1 MALIIK
7 DRVQETST
15 TSGTG
20 TLTLAGAVTGY
31 QSFGS
36 AIGSGNTT
44 YYGIYETQTTNWEVG
59 IGTVGSGTLARTTV
73 LASSNA
79 GSLVSFG
86 GGQLAVWGDMPAAKG
101 VYQDANGLVTVPV
114 LNTTSTTS
122 TTANLTFNASNSGF
136 TSGASVANSYLQ
148 AVLQNSSG
156 TSGASTNYV
165 LSNDLGTDSTY
176 YGEFGMNSS
185 VFSASTPS
193 DFFSINNGIYYSGHD
208 GDITVGSGNGK
219 KLYLAWGTSGQ
230 SAHVINAL
238 GAIGLNTNLAS
249 GTGSGTTNFGTSG
262 QVLTSAG
269 SGATPTWQTP
279 TTGTVTSVSG
289 TAPIVSSGGNTP
301 TISMAAANSTT
312 NGYLTS
318 TDWTTFNN
326 KQPAGSYLTSVTADA
341 PLSGSGTSG
350 SHLVISQSSATT
362 NGYLSSTDWNTFN
375 NKGSGTVTSV
385 SGTGTV
391 NGITLTGTVSSSGSL
406 TLGGTLS
413 NVSLATQ
420 VTGNL
425 PVTNLNSGTSASS
438 TTFWRGDGTWA
449 TPTAGAAGSNTQ
461 VQFNSSGALSGSSS
475 FTWSG
480 TALTSPAYIA
490 NETITGSL
498 SAGAFSYGTLNY
510 SDVNIFASYAL
521 NNNNYAQMILQNTN
535 GGTNATADFIVSSSA
550 GTASTYYGDFGMTGS
565 SYNNA
570 TQNIINAANTVYL
583 QSANS
588 PLALGTLNS
597 YTLGFYV
604 NSSLAGIFNT
614 SKQFIVGGGTTSPSY
629 QLCSYISSGNQGFTA
644 ATGTNTASDY
654 AAYDFNQGNIQ
665 QAVLY
670 TNQSNFFFNAP
681 NGTATFQTGGTGR
694 MVLSSYG
701 VQLPSTNPF
710 VMNANTVSANLT
722 VPTSY
727 NAMAAGKITI
737 NTGVTVTVS
746 TGSRLVIV

>member
-36 AIGSGNTT
+36 AIGVGNTT
-44 YYGIYETQTTNWEVG
+44 YYGIYANGGSDWEVG

-79 GSLVSFG
+79 GSLVNFSG
-86 GGQLAVWGDMPAAKG
+86 AQLSVWGDMPAAKG

-165 LSNDLGTDSTY
+165 LSNDLGTDSSY

-185 VFSASTPS
+185 VYSGSSTPV
-193 DFFSINNGIYYSGHD
+193 DFFSINNGIYFSGHD

-230 SAHVINAL
+230 SAHVINAS

-249 GTGSGTTNFGTSG
+249 GTGSGTTNFGTAG

-289 TAPIVSSGGNTP
+289 TAPVVSSGGNTP
-301 TISMAAANSTT
+301 TISMAAANTTT

-318 TDWTTFNN
+318 TDWNTFNN
-326 KQPAGSYLTSVTADA
+326 KQPAGSYLTAVTASS

-350 SHLVISQSSATT
+350 SPLVISQATTST

-425 PVTNLNSGTSASS
+425 PVTNLNSGTGASS
-438 TTFWRGDGTWA
+438 STFWRGDGTWA
-449 TPTAGAAGSNTQ
+449 TVSASAAGSNTQ
-461 VQFNSSGALSGSSS
+461 IQYNNSGA
-475 FTWSG
+475 F
-480 TALTSPAYIA
+480 
-490 NETITGSL
+490 
-498 SAGAFSYGTLNY
+498 GA
-510 SDVNIFASYAL
+510 
-521 NNNNYAQMILQNTN
+521 
-535 GGTNATADFIVSSSA
+535 SSA
-550 GTASTYYGDFGMTGS
+550 FTFDGT
-565 SYNNA
+565 
-570 TQNIINAANTVYL
+570 
-583 QSANS
+583 
-588 PLALGTLNS
+588 
-597 YTLGFYV
+597 
-604 NSSLAGIFNT
+604 
-614 SKQFIVGGGTTSPSY
+614 
-629 QLCSYISSGNQGFTA
+629 
-644 ATGTNTASDY
+644 TNTAP
-654 AAYDFNQGNIQ
+654 IQ
-665 QAVLY
+665 
-670 TNQSNFFFNAP
+670 NA
-681 NGTATFQTGGTGR
+681 
-694 MVLSSYG
+694 SYG
-701 VQLPSTNPF
+701 FHTNPTTI
-710 VMNANTVSANLT
+710 A
-722 VPTSY
+722 TSYTIPSNY
-727 NAMAAGKITI
+727 NAMSAGKVTI

-746 TGSRLVIV
+746 TGSRWVVV